1 MAKLHLDGM
10 ILEEQEIAQ
19 YLEQIDSVDVQPLL
33 TAQRDR
39 TLRHV
44 SAWLGE
50 VFEEMQSEDVA
61 EVFTWFNE
69 IIRRN
74 RGNVWN
80 QVEDSW
86 P

>member
-19 YLEQIDSVDVQPLL
+19 YLDGPNSVDVEALL
-33 TAQRDR
+33 IAQRNR